1 MLSDNLQMSLNKMV
15 SYAEDYEHEIITLE
29 HLLLALLS
37 DNEAVATLRA
47 SGADISLLIQEL
59 RNYIKFKY
67 KVERTEFWD
76 GAPQPSSAVQRVI
89 QRAVVYGQSAG
100 LTEINGGHM
109 LSAFFSEEE
118 AWAVKLLRKHDIR
131 KLDVLRYLS
140 HGITKSDPPPNVH
153 TDDDHEENIDEDSE
167 LHEET
172 ILEQW
177 CTNLNVKAAQ
187 HKIDPLIG
195 RKNELNRCIQI
206 LCRRTRRNPIFVGEA
221 GVGKTAIVEGL
232 ALAIIQGDV
241 PEVLKD
247 AVIWELSLSNLLAGT
262 KFRGDFEERIKTLLK
277 EIEKQENLILFIDE
291 IHTLIGAGA
300 TGQGA
305 LDAANMLKPLLSKGN
320 VQIIGATTWKEY
332 RKHFEKDQALVRRF
346 QHINVKEPSVDETIQ
361 ILQGLK
367 PYYEQWHN
375 VSYHDDAIK
384 AAVDLSQR
392 YINDRFL
399 PDKAID
405 ILDEAGAKY
414 RASDHKEKQTIYV
427 EDIENVITQL
437 TNIASRSIGSNETK
451 WLKNLDKDLARMVYG
466 QDKAIEALVSAVRIS
481 KAGLRSSDKTV
492 GNYLFTGP
500 TGVGKTEIARQLALS
515 LNLKLLRFDMSEFQE
530 AHSVA
535 RLIGSPPGYVGHEE
549 AGQLTEAVRKNPHC
563 VLLFDEIEK
572 AHPDIYN
579 ILLSIMDYGKAT
591 DATGKTIDFRNVILI
606 MTSNVGAQD
615 LSSSHFG
622 FGERNSNDNTDD
634 TATNKHFSPEFR
646 NRIDEII
653 SFNRLSMDAVL
664 KIVDK
669 FIAEL
674 ETQLDEKDITIKLT
688 PKAREWLAK
697 NGYDENYGARPMAR
711 LIQSKIKKP
720 LASKILFDELSQ
732 GGAVQIGVKNND
744 LQITIKASNDR
755 LIEHQPANHA

>member
-1 MLSDNLQMSLNKMV
+1 MLSDNLQISLNKMV
-15 SYAEDYEHEIITLE
+15 SYAEDYKHEIITLE

-37 DNEAVATLRA
+37 NSEAVAALRA
-47 SGADISLLIQEL
+47 SKADISLLSQEL
-59 RNYIKFKY
+59 KHYIQYKY
-67 KVERTEFWD
+67 KAEQTLFWD
-76 GAPQPSSAVQRVI
+76 GSPQPSSAVQRVI

-100 LTEINGGHM
+100 LAEINGGHM

-118 AWAVKLLRKHDIR
+118 AWAVRLLKKHNIR
-131 KLDVLRYLS
+131 KLDILRYLS
-140 HGITKSDPPPNVH
+140 HGVSKSEPPQHIELDNDAGEPS
-153 TDDDHEENIDEDSE
+153 HEG
-167 LHEET
+167 EEGQEESV
-172 ILEQW
+172 LAQW
-177 CTNLNVKAAQ
+177 CTNLNMKAMQ
-187 HKIDPLIG
+187 NKIDPLIG
-195 RKNELNRCIQI
+195 RQEELKRSMQV

-232 ALAIIQGDV
+232 ALAITQGNV

-262 KFRGDFEERIKTLLK
+262 KFRGDFEERIKALIK
-277 EIEKQENLILFIDE
+277 ELEKQENLILFIDE

-305 LDAANMLKPLLSKGN
+305 LDAANMLKPLLSKGD

-346 QHINVKEPSVDETIQ
+346 QHINVKEPSVDETVK
-361 ILQGLK
+361 ILHGLK
-367 PYYEQWHN
+367 PYYEKWHN
-375 VSYHDDAIK
+375 VSYHDDAIN

-392 YINDRFL
+392 YIHDRFL
-399 PDKAID
+399 PDKAVD
-405 ILDEAGAKY
+405 ILDEAGAKC
-414 RASDHKEKQTIYV
+414 RASDAKDKQTINV
-427 EDIENVITQL
+427 EDIETVIAQI
-437 TNIASRSIGSNETK
+437 TNIASRSIGGNETK

-466 QDKAIEALVSAVRIS
+466 QDQAIEALVSAVRIS

-530 AHSVA
+530 SHSVA

-549 AGQLTEAVRKNPHC
+549 AGQLTEAVRKNPYC

-615 LSSSHFG
+615 LSTAQFG
-622 FGERNSNDNTDD
+622 FGDRDTKEHADD

-653 SFNRLSMDAVL
+653 SFNRLSKDAVL

-674 ETQLDEKDITIKLT
+674 EMQLDEKNITIKLT
-688 PKAREWLAK
+688 PKAKEWLAK
-697 NGYDENYGARPMAR
+697 NGYDKNYGARPMAR

-720 LASKILFDELSQ
+720 LASKILFEELSS
-732 GGAVQIGVKNND
+732 GGAVQIGVKNGE
-744 LQITIKASNDR
+744 LQITIKASNER
-755 LIEHQPANHA
+755 LIEHQTTT